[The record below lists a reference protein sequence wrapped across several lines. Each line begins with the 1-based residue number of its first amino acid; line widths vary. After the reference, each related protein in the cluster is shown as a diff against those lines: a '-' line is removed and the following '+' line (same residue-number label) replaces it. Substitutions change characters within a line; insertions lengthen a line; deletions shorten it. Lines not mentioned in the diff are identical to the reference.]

1 MPEIITTILN
11 FAKPFLIAYGIYAGI
26 VALFSLV
33 VVIIALATIISAFRR
48 IHKR

>member
-1 MPEIITTILN
+1 MPEVITTILN

-33 VVIIALATIISAFRR
+33 VIIIALAVIISAFRR

>member
-11 FAKPFLIAYGIYAGI
+11 FAKPLLIAYGIYAGI
-26 VALFSLV
+26 VVLFSLI
-33 VVIIALATIISAFRR
+33 VVIIALATIISVFFK

>member
-11 FAKPFLIAYGIYAGI
+11 FAKPFLIAYGIYAGL
-26 VALFSLV
+26 VALVTLAI
-33 VVIIALATIISAFRR
+33 VIIALVTIISAFRR